1 MQTHRTEDGAR
12 LRQNHKRSQHVSTKT
27 VCSTKC
33 KETLTIELKA
43 RAREGRLELTH
54 LMVDD
59 RHGGCPRHAELM
71 RIADRDVVESEA
83 GAAEVLR
90 VGELGRRTPGNSG
103 LCQASQA
110 FGTAFL
116 ETT

>member
-1 MQTHRTEDGAR
+1 MQTHRTQDGSR
-12 LRQNHKRSQHVSTKT
+12 HVSLDRQAQAQ
-27 VCSTKC
+27 
-33 KETLTIELKA
+33 ETLTIELKA
-43 RAREGRLELTH
+43 RAFEDRLVLTH

-71 RIADRDVVESEA
+71 RVADRDVIQSEA

-90 VGELGRRTPGNSG
+90 VGELRRRTPGQGYVNRAR
-103 LCQASQA
+103 LCQESQA

-116 ETT
+116 ATI